1 MRLFRTLSTRFLI
14 VGAAVAAMA
23 VAVPP
28 AQAVLAKTV
37 LAKTVLAK
45 TVLAKTVLAEKT
57 GPAAAAKYV
66 QMSSASAP
74 DPDLEIF
81 GSRYYVYATSGSDGV
96 LPVFV
101 SDTASIRGG
110 FRQAGNI
117 LARAPKGFTGLWA
130 PHVIHAGGWY
140 IAFFTAAYRGGDHAV
155 YWVYSR
161 FPDRGF
167 SQAPAEI
174 ASSGAKGWEAIDP
187 TSYAG
192 AGGKLYLVWRRGH
205 YTAGF
210 PYGTFQIRARQI
222 TIATANGQPRITV
235 AAGAA
240 RQLAQV
246 TGNAPVMEAPS
257 LLYRNGRLWLFVA
270 RGAFNDYKVPYRTDV
285 WSAGGITGT
294 FRERRTVLAGGQGW
308 GTGPGSASV
317 IARGG
322 IVYIAYHAWQGS
334 TRVTRFAR
342 LAWQG
347 GVPVAESL
355 PASAS
360 A

>member
-1 MRLFRTLSTRFLI
+1 MRQLRTLSIRTLGI
-14 VGAAVAAMA
+14 AVAAAAVALL
-23 VAVPP
+23 P
-28 AQAVLAKTV
+28 AQAVHAKTV
-37 LAKTVLAK
+37 LAKPVT
-45 TVLAKTVLAEKT
+45 T
-57 GPAAAAKYV
+57 AAAKYV
-66 QMSSASAP
+66 QMSNASAP

-96 LPVFV
+96 LPVFA

-140 IAFFTAAYRGGDHAV
+140 IAFFTAAFKGGDHAV

-174 ASSGAKGWEAIDP
+174 ASSGAAGWEAIDP
-187 TSYAG
+187 TTYAG

-210 PYGTFQIRARQI
+210 PYGTFQIKARQI
-222 TIATANGQPRITV
+222 TIATVNGKPRITL
-235 AAGAA
+235 AAGAT

-257 LLYRNGRLWLFVA
+257 MLYRNNHLWLFVA
-270 RGAFNDYKVPYRTDV
+270 RGAFNDFKVPYRTDV
-285 WSAGGITGT
+285 WSASGITGT
-294 FRERRTVLAGGQGW
+294 FRERRTVLAGGEGW

-317 IARGG
+317 IAHGG
-322 IVYIAYHAWQGS
+322 IVYIAYHAWQGK

-342 LAWQG
+342 LVWQG

>member
-1 MRLFRTLSTRFLI
+1 MRQFRTLGIRTLG
-14 VGAAVAAMA
+14 VAVVAAAVALL
-23 VAVPP
+23 P
-28 AQAVLAKTV
+28 AQAVHAQAV
-37 LAKTVLAK
+37 
-45 TVLAKTVLAEKT
+45 
-57 GPAAAAKYV
+57 PAASAKYV
-66 QMSSASAP
+66 QMSNASAP

-117 LARAPKGFTGLWA
+117 LTRAPQGFTGLWA

-140 IAFFTAAYRGGDHAV
+140 IAFFTAAYKGGDHAV

-161 FPDRGF
+161 FPDHGF

-174 ASSGAKGWEAIDP
+174 ASSGAAGWEAIDP
-187 TSYAG
+187 TTYAG
-192 AGGKLYLVWRRGH
+192 AGNKLYLVWRRGH

-210 PYGTFQIRARQI
+210 PYGTFQIKARQI
-222 TIATANGQPRITV
+222 AIATVGGKPRITF

-257 LLYRNGRLWLFVA
+257 LLYRNNHLWLFVA

-285 WSAGGITGT
+285 WSAAGITGT
-294 FRERRTVLAGGQGW
+294 FRERRTVLAGGEGW

-317 IARGG
+317 IAHGG
-322 IVYIAYHAWQGS
+322 IVYIAYHAWQGK

-347 GVPVAESL
+347 DVPVAEPL

>member
-1 MRLFRTLSTRFLI
+1 MRQFRTLSIRTLS
-14 VGAAVAAMA
+14 VAAA
-23 VAVPP
+23 AASLALLP
-28 AQAVLAKTV
+28 AQAVHATTVHAKKV
-37 LAKTVLAK
+37 LARTTV
-45 TVLAKTVLAEKT
+45 
-57 GPAAAAKYV
+57 PAASSAKYV
-66 QMSSASAP
+66 QMSNASAP

-81 GSRYYVYATSGSDGV
+81 GSRYYVYATSGRDGV

-101 SDTASIRGG
+101 SGTAAIRGG

-174 ASSGAKGWEAIDP
+174 ASSGAAGWEAIDP
-187 TSYAG
+187 TTYAD

-205 YTAGF
+205 YTTGF
-210 PYGTFQIRARQI
+210 PFGTFQIRARQI
-222 TIATANGQPRITV
+222 TIATVKGKPRITL
-235 AAGAA
+235 APGAS

-285 WSAGGITGT
+285 WSAVGITGT
-294 FRERRTVLAGGQGW
+294 FRQRRTVLAGGAGW

-317 IARGG
+317 TAHGG
-322 IVYIAYHAWQGS
+322 IVYIAYHAWQGK

-347 GVPVAESL
+347 GVPVAEPL